1 MNFYDE
7 IISEILSKKIKS
19 KNQIHRLKIEL
30 CKKYEMISIPS
41 DASILA
47 YLPFSLSKD
56 EIKILFSVL
65 RKKPMRTI
73 SGVAIIAVMTS
84 PAFCPHGACI
94 PCPGGPKHIS
104 PQSYTGNEPAAM
116 RAEMHG
122 FDPFLQVQARLLQL
136 QNIGH
141 EIDKIDLIIMG
152 GTFTARLPLY
162 QEWFV
167 KRCYDAMNGISSDS
181 LVNAKKYNETAKT
194 RCIGLTIE
202 TRPDWLRLQH
212 MDTILYFGATRV
224 ELGVQSVFDNVLYA
238 IKRNH
243 TVLDSITATQIAKDS
258 GLKVCYHMMPGLP
271 ESDEQ
276 KDLKAF
282 QTLFEQSDFRPDML
296 KIYPTLVVQGTPLF
310 DMWVKK
316 RYVPLSTEKA
326 QKLIAQ
332 IVTMVPEWVRIQRI
346 QRDIPAQYIDAGVTK
361 SNLRQLVDEELIRL
375 KKKSL
380 DIRCREIGHQK
391 QSDMKE
397 ISLDDIQ
404 LKKIIY
410 KASNGTEVFLQ
421 LIAKP
426 SDILLGFLR
435 LRDLYQP
442 HRWELCQHSCM
453 IIREVRVVGKEVG
466 IGMNDSES
474 WQHKGL
480 GTQLIESS
488 EKICLEEFD
497 KKWLF
502 VLSGVGVKEYY
513 RKYHGF
519 LDKGLYLYKKIS

>member
-7 IISEILSKKIKS
+7 IISLLLSKKIQS
-19 KNQIHRLKIEL
+19 KNQVHRLKIEL
-30 CKKYEMISIPS
+30 CRKYELEAIPS

-47 YLPFSLSKD
+47 HLPYSLSKV
-56 EIKILFSVL
+56 EMKLLLSVL
-65 RKKPMRTI
+65 QKKPMRTI
-73 SGVAIIAVMTS
+73 SGVAVIAVMTS
-84 PAFCPHGACI
+84 PALCPHGTCI
-94 PCPGGPKHIS
+94 PCPGGIKYTS

-116 RAEMHG
+116 RAKMHS

-141 EIDKIDLIIMG
+141 EVDKTELIIMG
-152 GTFTARLPLY
+152 GTFTARLPWY

-167 KRCYDAMNGISSDS
+167 KRCYDAMNSITSDS
-181 LVNAKKYNETAKT
+181 LEIAKKCNETAKT

-212 MDTILYFGATRV
+212 ADTILRFGATRV
-224 ELGVQSVFDNVLYA
+224 ELGVQSVFDDVLYA

-243 TVLDSITATQIAKDS
+243 TVSDSITATQIAKDS

-276 KDLKAF
+276 KDLETFRTIFK
-282 QTLFEQSDFRPDML
+282 QPEFRPDML

-310 DMWVKK
+310 EMWTK
-316 RYVPLSTEKA
+316 REYTPLSTEKA
-326 QKLIAQ
+326 QKLVAQ
-332 IVTMVPEWVRIQRI
+332 MVALVPEWVRIQRI
-346 QRDIPAQYIDAGVTK
+346 QRDVPAQYIDAGVTK
-361 SNLRQLVDEELIRL
+361 SNLRQLVDEELIRSN
-375 KKKSL
+375 KKSL
-380 DIRCREIGHQK
+380 DIRSKEVGHRHK
-391 QSDMKE
+391 ADIEDVS
-397 ISLDDIQ
+397 IDDIK
-404 LKKIIY
+404 LNKIVY
-410 KASNGTEVFLQ
+410 DASKGTEVFLQ

-426 SDILLGFLR
+426 SDVLIGFLR
-435 LRDLYQP
+435 LRDLFQP
-442 HRWELCQHSCM
+442 YRWELCQHPCM
-453 IIREVRVVGKEVG
+453 IIREVKVVGKEVG
-466 IGMNDSES
+466 IGMNDDDS

-480 GTQLIESS
+480 GSQLIEVA

-519 LDKGLYLYKKIS
+519 LDKGIYLYKKIS